1 MEWNLEELFK
11 AEEEFYKEIESIKK
25 ELEAIK
31 QYESIE
37 LNQNNLLE
45 LLDKKWKIKERTNNI
60 LVYGSLR
67 YYKNINDKQTIK
79 LKTIA
84 ETLNSEV
91 DKSLN
96 FIDLKILEL
105 GKEKLERF
113 IKENQNLKTYEL
125 YIDNLFRMQEHIEDE
140 KTNEKIKQNNDRINE
155 LLTKYNTLISEMK
168 FDTIEE
174 NGEQIEVNSGN
185 YSKLLQSNN
194 QQTRRQAYLSVDK
207 AYKEKQQ
214 EFFEILKEI
223 YELRIENSKLEKY
236 DSVLEKVL
244 TKENIDKKTIETLIS
259 SVNKNLSL
267 IHEYLNIKS
276 RLNNIKTPH
285 IYDFGLQP
293 NNINVEYTLEGA
305 IEIIKTTLE
314 PLGQEYME
322 VVDTLLNG
330 HIDTILDE
338 NKHQSIT
345 FSWHTYSFLN
355 YKNRYIDLKNL
366 IHELGHIVNYYMSM
380 HKQPF
385 IYEDST
391 IFVGET
397 ASLANEIL
405 LNRYLYEN
413 SKTKEE
419 KLFYLIKQIENYFT
433 SVYKQTM
440 YTEFESKIYELINSN
455 SLTPERINEEYI
467 NLIKKYY
474 GNNIDYSD
482 ASCVEWIRLGHLF
495 RWSYYPYKYATGL
508 IISSIPVN
516 ELLDTKTLTKEEY
529 IEFLS
534 SGSNAY
540 SLDLLKKLKIDLTD
554 NSIIEDGFK
563 VLEKS
568 INQLNKHL

>member
-11 AEEEFYKEIESIKK
+11 TKTDFYNEIENIKT
-25 ELEAIK
+25 ELEKIK
-31 QYESIE
+31 QYENIE
-37 LNQNNLLE
+37 LNKDNLLE
-45 LLDKKWKIKERTNNI
+45 LLNKKWELKEKSNNV
-60 LVYGSLR
+60 LVYGSLN
-67 YYKNINDKQTIK
+67 YYKNIKSEEMIN
-79 LKTIA
+79 LKTQA
-84 ETLNSEV
+84 EKLNSEV
-91 DKSLN
+91 ESKLN

-105 GKEKLERF
+105 GKEKIEQF
-113 IKENQNLKTYEL
+113 IKENNNLKTYEL
-125 YIDNLFRMQEHIEDE
+125 YINNLFRMQEHIQDE
-140 KTNEKIKQNNDRINE
+140 KTNNKIKQNNNRINE

-174 NGEQIEVNSGN
+174 NGEQIEVTNSN

-194 QQTRRQAYLSVDK
+194 ENTRRQAYLSVDK
-207 AYKEKQQ
+207 RYKEKQI
-214 EFFEILKEI
+214 EFFKILKEI
-223 YELRIENSKLEKY
+223 YELRIENSKLENY

-244 TKENIDKKTIETLIS
+244 MKENIDKKIIDTLIK
-259 SVNKNLSL
+259 SVNNNLSL
-267 IHEYLNIKS
+267 IHKYLKIKS
-276 RLNNIKTPH
+276 KLNNIEKPH
-285 IYDFGLQP
+285 IYDFGIQ
-293 NNINVEYTLEGA
+293 NNLEIEYPLEQAIN
-305 IEIIKTTLE
+305 IIKETVKQ
-314 PLGQEYME
+314 LGQEYID
-322 VVDTLLNG
+322 VVNKLLNG
-330 HIDTILDE
+330 HIDTVLDE

-366 IHELGHIVNYYMSM
+366 IHELGHIVNYYMSKQ
-380 HKQPF
+380 KQPF

-397 ASLANEIL
+397 ASITNEIL
-405 LNRYLYEN
+405 LNRYLQEN

-419 KLFYLIKQIENYFT
+419 EQYYLIKQIENYFL

-440 YTEFESKIYELINSN
+440 YTEFESRIYELINKK
-455 SLTPERINEEYI
+455 SLTPQTINEEYM

-474 GNNIDYSD
+474 GDNIDYSD

-508 IISSIPVN
+508 MISSILVD

-529 IEFLS
+529 IDFLS

-540 SLDLLKKLKIDLTD
+540 SLDLLKKLKIDLT
-554 NSIIEDGFK
+554 NNEVIENGFK

-568 INQLNKHL
+568 INKL

>member
-1 MEWNLEELFK
+1 MEWNLEELFNT
-11 AEEEFYKEIESIKK
+11 EEDFYKEIDSIKE
-25 ELEAIK
+25 ELETIK
-31 QYESIE
+31 QYETVE
-37 LNQNNLLE
+37 LNKDNVLE
-45 LLDKKWKIKERTNNI
+45 LLNKKWKIKEKTNNV

-67 YYKNINDKQTIK
+67 YYKNIKSELTIN
-79 LKTIA
+79 LKTQA
-84 ETLNSEV
+84 EKLNGEV

-96 FIDLKILEL
+96 FIDIKIIEL
-105 GKEKLERF
+105 GKEGIEEF
-113 IKENQNLKTYEL
+113 IKENKELKIYEL
-125 YIDNLFRMQEHIEDE
+125 YIDNLFRIQEHIQDE
-140 KTNEKIKQNNDRINE
+140 NTNKKIKQNNDRINE

-168 FDTIEE
+168 FDSIIEDE
-174 NGEQIEVNSGN
+174 KQIEVNSGN

-194 QQTRRQAYLSVDK
+194 QETRRQAYLSVDK
-207 AYKEKQQ
+207 SYKEKQL

-236 DSVLEKVL
+236 DSILEKVL
-244 TKENIDKKTIETLIS
+244 MKENIDKKILDTLIK
-259 SVNKNLSL
+259 SVNNNLSL
-267 IHEYLNIKS
+267 IHKYLEIKS
-276 RLNNIKTPH
+276 KLNNIDIPH

-293 NNINVEYTLEGA
+293 NYNVEYSLDDA
-305 IEIIKTTLE
+305 IKIIKKTIE

-322 VVDTLLNG
+322 VVNILLNG

-338 NKHQSIT
+338 NKHSSIT

-355 YKNRYIDLKNL
+355 YKDRYIDLKNL
-366 IHELGHIVNYYMSM
+366 IHELGHIVNYYMS
-380 HKQPF
+380 KQTQPF

-397 ASLANEIL
+397 ASIANEIL

-433 SVYKQTM
+433 SIYKQTL
-440 YTEFESKIYELINSN
+440 YTEFESKIYELINSD
-455 SLTPERINEEYI
+455 SLTIDTINREYLE
-467 NLIKKYY
+467 LIKKYY

-482 ASCVEWIRLGHLF
+482 ASEVEWIRLGHLF

-508 IISSIPVN
+508 IISSILVN
-516 ELLDTKTLTKEEY
+516 ELLDSKTLTKEEY
-529 IEFLS
+529 LDFLS

-540 SLDLLKKLKIDLTD
+540 SLQLLKKLKIDLTD
-554 NSIIEDGFK
+554 DSIIENGFK

-568 INQLNKHL
+568 INRIKNL

>member
-11 AEEEFYKEIESIKK
+11 TENDFYNEIENIKR
-25 ELEAIK
+25 ELEKIK
-31 QYESIE
+31 QYEDTE
-37 LNQNNLLE
+37 LNKDNLLE
-45 LLDKKWKIKERTNNI
+45 LLNKKWELKEKTNNV
-60 LVYGSLR
+60 LVYGSLN
-67 YYKNINDKQTIK
+67 YYKNIKSEEMIN
-79 LKTIA
+79 LKTQA
-84 ETLNSEV
+84 EKLNSEV
-91 DKSLN
+91 ESKLN

-105 GKEKLERF
+105 GKEKIEQF
-113 IKENQNLKTYEL
+113 IKENNNLKTYEL
-125 YIDNLFRMQEHIEDE
+125 YINNLFRMQEHIQDKE
-140 KTNEKIKQNNDRINE
+140 TNNKIKQNNNRINE

-168 FDTIEE
+168 FDNIEE
-174 NGEQIEVNSGN
+174 NGEQIEVTNSN

-194 QQTRRQAYLSVDK
+194 ENTRRQAYLSVDK
-207 AYKEKQQ
+207 RYKEKQI
-214 EFFEILKEI
+214 EFFKILKEI
-223 YELRIENSKLEKY
+223 YELRIENSKLENY

-244 TKENIDKKTIETLIS
+244 MKENIDKKIIDTLIK
-259 SVNKNLSL
+259 SVNNNLSL
-267 IHEYLNIKS
+267 IHKYLKIKS
-276 RLNNIKTPH
+276 NLNNIENPH
-285 IYDFGLQP
+285 IYDFGIQHNLEIEYPLEQA
-293 NNINVEYTLEGA
+293 IN
-305 IEIIKTTLE
+305 IIKETVKQ
-314 PLGQEYME
+314 LGQEYID
-322 VVDTLLNG
+322 VVNILLNG

-366 IHELGHIVNYYMSM
+366 IHELGHIVNYYMSKQ
-380 HKQPF
+380 KQPF

-397 ASLANEIL
+397 ASITNEIL
-405 LNRYLYEN
+405 LNRYLQEN

-419 KLFYLIKQIENYFT
+419 EQYYLIKQIENYFL

-440 YTEFESKIYELINSN
+440 YTEFESKIYELINTN
-455 SLTPERINEEYI
+455 SLTPQTINEEYM

-474 GNNIDYSD
+474 GDNIDYSD

-508 IISSIPVN
+508 MISSILVD

-529 IEFLS
+529 IDFLS

-540 SLDLLKKLKIDLTD
+540 SLDLLKKLKIDLT
-554 NSIIEDGFK
+554 NNEVIENGFK

-568 INQLNKHL
+568 INKL

>member
-11 AEEEFYKEIESIKK
+11 TETDFYNEIENIKT
-25 ELEAIK
+25 ELEKIK
-31 QYESIE
+31 QYENIE
-37 LNQNNLLE
+37 LNKDNLLE
-45 LLDKKWKIKERTNNI
+45 LLNKKWELKEKSNNV
-60 LVYGSLR
+60 LVYGSLN
-67 YYKNINDKQTIK
+67 YYKNIKSEEMIN
-79 LKTIA
+79 LKTQA
-84 ETLNSEV
+84 EKLNSEV
-91 DKSLN
+91 ESKLS

-105 GKEKLERF
+105 GKEKIEQF
-113 IKENQNLKTYEL
+113 IKENNNLKTYEL
-125 YIDNLFRMQEHIEDE
+125 YINNLFRMQEHIQDE
-140 KTNEKIKQNNDRINE
+140 ETNNKIKQNNNRINE

-168 FDTIEE
+168 FDNIEE
-174 NGEQIEVNSGN
+174 NGEQIEVTNSN

-194 QQTRRQAYLSVDK
+194 ENTRRQAYLSVDK
-207 AYKEKQQ
+207 RYKEKQI
-214 EFFEILKEI
+214 EFFKILKEI

-244 TKENIDKKTIETLIS
+244 MKENIDKKIIDTLIK
-259 SVNKNLSL
+259 SVNNNLSL
-267 IHEYLNIKS
+267 IHKYLKIKS
-276 RLNNIKTPH
+276 NLNNIEKPH
-285 IYDFGLQP
+285 IYDFGIHHNLEIEYPLEQA
-293 NNINVEYTLEGA
+293 IN
-305 IEIIKTTLE
+305 IIKETVKQ
-314 PLGQEYME
+314 LGQEYID
-322 VVDTLLNG
+322 VVNILLNG
-330 HIDTILDE
+330 HIDTVLDE

-366 IHELGHIVNYYMSM
+366 IHELGHIVNYYMS
-380 HKQPF
+380 KQNQPF

-397 ASLANEIL
+397 ASITNEIL
-405 LNRYLYEN
+405 LNRYLQEN

-419 KLFYLIKQIENYFT
+419 EQYYLIKQIENYFL

-440 YTEFESKIYELINSN
+440 YTEFESKIYELINKN
-455 SLTPERINEEYI
+455 SLTPQTINEEYM

-474 GNNIDYSD
+474 GDNIDYSD

-508 IISSIPVN
+508 MISSILVD

-529 IEFLS
+529 IDFLS

-540 SLDLLKKLKIDLTD
+540 SLDLLKKLKIDLT
-554 NSIIEDGFK
+554 NNEVIENGFK

-568 INQLNKHL
+568 INKL

>member
-11 AEEEFYKEIESIKK
+11 TETDFYNEIENIKT
-25 ELEAIK
+25 ELENIK
-31 QYESIE
+31 QYENIE
-37 LNQNNLLE
+37 LNKDNLLE
-45 LLDKKWKIKERTNNI
+45 LLNKKWELKEKSNNV
-60 LVYGSLR
+60 LVYGSLN
-67 YYKNINDKQTIK
+67 YYKNIKSEEMIN
-79 LKTIA
+79 LKTQA
-84 ETLNSEV
+84 EKLNSEV
-91 DKSLN
+91 ESKLN

-105 GKEKLERF
+105 GKEKIEQF
-113 IKENQNLKTYEL
+113 IKENNNLKTYEL
-125 YIDNLFRMQEHIEDE
+125 YINNLFRMQEHIQDE
-140 KTNEKIKQNNDRINE
+140 ETNNKIKQNNNRINE

-174 NGEQIEVNSGN
+174 NGEQIEVTNSN

-194 QQTRRQAYLSVDK
+194 ENTRRQAYLSVDK
-207 AYKEKQQ
+207 RYKEKQI
-214 EFFEILKEI
+214 EFFKILKEI
-223 YELRIENSKLEKY
+223 YELRIENSKLENY

-244 TKENIDKKTIETLIS
+244 MKENIDKKIIDTLIK
-259 SVNKNLSL
+259 SVNNNLSL
-267 IHEYLNIKS
+267 IHKYLKIKS
-276 RLNNIKTPH
+276 NLNNIEKPH
-285 IYDFGLQP
+285 IYDFGIQHNLEIEYPLEQA
-293 NNINVEYTLEGA
+293 IN
-305 IEIIKTTLE
+305 IIKETVKE
-314 PLGQEYME
+314 LGQEYID
-322 VVDTLLNG
+322 VVNKLLNG
-330 HIDTILDE
+330 HIDTVLDE

-366 IHELGHIVNYYMSM
+366 IHELGHIVNYYMSKQ
-380 HKQPF
+380 KQPF

-397 ASLANEIL
+397 ASITNEIL
-405 LNRYLYEN
+405 LNRYLQEN

-419 KLFYLIKQIENYFT
+419 EQYYLIKQIENYFL

-440 YTEFESKIYELINSN
+440 YTEFESRIYELINTN
-455 SLTPERINEEYI
+455 SLTPQTINEEYM

-474 GNNIDYSD
+474 GDNIDYSD

-508 IISSIPVN
+508 MISSILVD

-529 IEFLS
+529 IDFLS

-540 SLDLLKKLKIDLTD
+540 SLDLLKKLKIDLT
-554 NSIIEDGFK
+554 NNEVIENGFK

-568 INQLNKHL
+568 INKL

>member
-11 AEEEFYKEIESIKK
+11 TENDFYNEIENIKR
-25 ELEAIK
+25 ELENIK
-31 QYESIE
+31 QYENIE
-37 LNQNNLLE
+37 LNKDNLLE
-45 LLDKKWKIKERTNNI
+45 LLNKKWEVKEKTNNV
-60 LVYGSLR
+60 LVYGSLN
-67 YYKNINDKQTIK
+67 YYKNIKSEKMINIK
-79 LKTIA
+79 TQA
-84 ETLNSEV
+84 EKLNSEV
-91 DKSLN
+91 ESKLN

-105 GKEKLERF
+105 GKEKIEQF
-113 IKENQNLKTYEL
+113 IKENNNLKIYEL
-125 YIDNLFRMQEHIEDE
+125 YINNLFRMQEHIQDE
-140 KTNEKIKQNNDRINE
+140 ETNNKIKQNNNRINE

-174 NGEQIEVNSGN
+174 NGEQIEVTNSN

-194 QQTRRQAYLSVDK
+194 ENTRRQAYLSVDK
-207 AYKEKQQ
+207 RYKEKQI
-214 EFFEILKEI
+214 EFFKILKEI
-223 YELRIENSKLEKY
+223 YELRIENSKLENY

-244 TKENIDKKTIETLIS
+244 MKENIDKKIIDTLIK
-259 SVNKNLSL
+259 SVNNNLSL
-267 IHEYLNIKS
+267 IHKYLKIKS
-276 RLNNIKTPH
+276 NLNNIEKPH
-285 IYDFGLQP
+285 IYDFGIQ
-293 NNINVEYTLEGA
+293 NNLEIVYPLEQAIN
-305 IEIIKTTLE
+305 IIKETVKQ
-314 PLGQEYME
+314 LGQEYID
-322 VVDTLLNG
+322 VVNKLLNG
-330 HIDTILDE
+330 HIDTVLDE

-366 IHELGHIVNYYMSM
+366 IHELGHIVNYYMSKQ
-380 HKQPF
+380 KQPF

-397 ASLANEIL
+397 ASITNEIL
-405 LNRYLYEN
+405 LNRYLQEN

-419 KLFYLIKQIENYFT
+419 EQYYLIKQIENYFL

-440 YTEFESKIYELINSN
+440 YTEFESKIYELINTN
-455 SLTPERINEEYI
+455 SLTPQTINEEYM

-474 GNNIDYSD
+474 GDNIDYSD

-508 IISSIPVN
+508 MISSILVD

-529 IEFLS
+529 IDFLS

-540 SLDLLKKLKIDLTD
+540 SLDLLKKLKIDLT
-554 NSIIEDGFK
+554 NNEVIENGFK

-568 INQLNKHL
+568 INKL

>member
-1 MEWNLEELFK
+1 
-11 AEEEFYKEIESIKK
+11 
-25 ELEAIK
+25 
-31 QYESIE
+31 
-37 LNQNNLLE
+37 
-45 LLDKKWKIKERTNNI
+45 
-60 LVYGSLR
+60 
-67 YYKNINDKQTIK
+67 
-79 LKTIA
+79 
-84 ETLNSEV
+84 
-91 DKSLN
+91 
-96 FIDLKILEL
+96 
-105 GKEKLERF
+105 
-113 IKENQNLKTYEL
+113 
-125 YIDNLFRMQEHIEDE
+125 
-140 KTNEKIKQNNDRINE
+140 
-155 LLTKYNTLISEMK
+155 MK

-174 NGEQIEVNSGN
+174 NGEQIEVNGGN

-244 TKENIDKKTIETLIS
+244 TKENIDKKIIETLIS

-293 NNINVEYTLEGA
+293 NNINVEYTLQDA
-305 IEIIKTTLE
+305 IEIIKTTLK

-322 VVDTLLNG
+322 VVNTLLNG

-413 SKTKEE
+413 TKTKEE

-495 RWSYYPYKYATGL
+495 RWNYYPYKYATGL
-508 IISSIPVN
+508 IISSILVN

-540 SLDLLKKLKIDLTD
+540 SLDLLRKLKIDLTD
-554 NSIIEDGFK
+554 KSIIEDGFK

>member
-11 AEEEFYKEIESIKK
+11 TENDFYNEIENIKT
-25 ELEAIK
+25 ELEKIK
-31 QYESIE
+31 QYENIE
-37 LNQNNLLE
+37 LNKDNLLE
-45 LLDKKWKIKERTNNI
+45 LLNKKWELKEKSNNV
-60 LVYGSLR
+60 LVYGSLN
-67 YYKNINDKQTIK
+67 YYKNIKSEEMIN
-79 LKTIA
+79 LKTLA
-84 ETLNSEV
+84 EKLNSEV
-91 DKSLN
+91 ESTLN

-105 GKEKLERF
+105 GKEKIEQF
-113 IKENQNLKTYEL
+113 IKENNNLKTYEL
-125 YIDNLFRMQEHIEDE
+125 YINNLFRMQEHIQDE
-140 KTNEKIKQNNDRINE
+140 KTNNKIKQNNNRINE

-168 FDTIEE
+168 FDNIEE
-174 NGEQIEVNSGN
+174 NGEQIEVTNSN

-194 QQTRRQAYLSVDK
+194 KNTRRQAYLSVDK
-207 AYKEKQQ
+207 RYKEKQI
-214 EFFEILKEI
+214 EFFKILKEI
-223 YELRIENSKLEKY
+223 YELRMENSKLENY

-244 TKENIDKKTIETLIS
+244 MKENIDKKIIDTLIK
-259 SVNKNLSL
+259 SVNNNLSL
-267 IHEYLNIKS
+267 IHKYLKIKS
-276 RLNNIKTPH
+276 KLNNIEKPH
-285 IYDFGLQP
+285 IYDFGIQHNLEIEYPLEQA
-293 NNINVEYTLEGA
+293 IN
-305 IEIIKTTLE
+305 IIKETVKQ
-314 PLGQEYME
+314 LGQEYID
-322 VVDTLLNG
+322 VVNKLLNG

-366 IHELGHIVNYYMSM
+366 IHELGHIVNYYMS
-380 HKQPF
+380 KQNQPF

-397 ASLANEIL
+397 ASITNEIL
-405 LNRYLYEN
+405 LNRYLQEN

-419 KLFYLIKQIENYFT
+419 EQYYLIKQIENYFL

-440 YTEFESKIYELINSN
+440 YTEFESRIYELINKK
-455 SLTPERINEEYI
+455 SLTPQTINKEYM

-474 GNNIDYSD
+474 GDNIDYSD

-508 IISSIPVN
+508 MISSILVD

-529 IEFLS
+529 IDFLS

-554 NSIIEDGFK
+554 NKVIENGFK

-568 INQLNKHL
+568 INKL

>member
-11 AEEEFYKEIESIKK
+11 TKNDFYNEIENIKR
-25 ELEAIK
+25 ELENIK
-31 QYESIE
+31 QYENIE
-37 LNQNNLLE
+37 LNKDNLLE
-45 LLDKKWKIKERTNNI
+45 LLNKKWELKEKSNNV
-60 LVYGSLR
+60 LVYGSLN
-67 YYKNINDKQTIK
+67 YYKNIKSEEMIN
-79 LKTIA
+79 LKTQA
-84 ETLNSEV
+84 EKLNSEV
-91 DKSLN
+91 ESKLS

-105 GKEKLERF
+105 GKEKIEQF
-113 IKENQNLKTYEL
+113 IKENNNLKTYEL
-125 YIDNLFRMQEHIEDE
+125 YINNLFRMQEHIQDE
-140 KTNEKIKQNNDRINE
+140 ETNNKIKQNNNRINE

-174 NGEQIEVNSGN
+174 NGEQIEVTNSN

-194 QQTRRQAYLSVDK
+194 ENTRRQAYLSVDK
-207 AYKEKQQ
+207 RYKEKQI
-214 EFFEILKEI
+214 EFFKILKEI
-223 YELRIENSKLEKY
+223 YELRIENSKLENY

-244 TKENIDKKTIETLIS
+244 MKENIDKKIIDTLIK
-259 SVNKNLSL
+259 SVNNNLSL
-267 IHEYLNIKS
+267 IHKYLKIKS
-276 RLNNIKTPH
+276 KLNNIENPH
-285 IYDFGLQP
+285 IYDFGIQ
-293 NNINVEYTLEGA
+293 NNLEIEYPLEQAIN
-305 IEIIKTTLE
+305 IIKETVKQ
-314 PLGQEYME
+314 LGQEYID
-322 VVDTLLNG
+322 VVNKLLNG
-330 HIDTILDE
+330 HIDTVLDE

-366 IHELGHIVNYYMSM
+366 IHELGHIVNYYMSKQ
-380 HKQPF
+380 KQPF

-397 ASLANEIL
+397 ASITNEIL
-405 LNRYLYEN
+405 LNRYLQEN

-419 KLFYLIKQIENYFT
+419 EQYYLIKQIENYFL

-440 YTEFESKIYELINSN
+440 YTEFESKIYELINKN
-455 SLTPERINEEYI
+455 SLTPQTINEEYM

-474 GNNIDYSD
+474 GDNIDYSD

-508 IISSIPVN
+508 MISSILVD

-529 IEFLS
+529 IDFLS

-540 SLDLLKKLKIDLTD
+540 SLDLLKKLKIDLT
-554 NSIIEDGFK
+554 NNEVIENGFK

-568 INQLNKHL
+568 INKL

>member
-11 AEEEFYKEIESIKK
+11 TKTDFYNEIENIKT
-25 ELEAIK
+25 ELEKIK
-31 QYESIE
+31 QYENIE
-37 LNQNNLLE
+37 LNKDNILE
-45 LLDKKWKIKERTNNI
+45 LLNKKWELKEKSNNV
-60 LVYGSLR
+60 LVYGSLN
-67 YYKNINDKQTIK
+67 YYKNIKSEEMIN
-79 LKTIA
+79 LKTQA
-84 ETLNSEV
+84 EKLNSEV
-91 DKSLN
+91 ESKLS

-105 GKEKLERF
+105 GKEKIEQF
-113 IKENQNLKTYEL
+113 IKENNNLKTYEL
-125 YIDNLFRMQEHIEDE
+125 YINNLFRMQEHIQDE
-140 KTNEKIKQNNDRINE
+140 ETNNKIKQNNNRINE

-168 FDTIEE
+168 FDNIEE
-174 NGEQIEVNSGN
+174 NGEQIEVTNSN

-194 QQTRRQAYLSVDK
+194 ENTRRQAYLSVDK
-207 AYKEKQQ
+207 RYKEKQI
-214 EFFEILKEI
+214 EFFKILKEI

-244 TKENIDKKTIETLIS
+244 MKENIDKKIIDTLIK
-259 SVNKNLSL
+259 SVNNNLSL
-267 IHEYLNIKS
+267 IHKYLKIKS
-276 RLNNIKTPH
+276 NLNNIEKPH
-285 IYDFGLQP
+285 IYDFGIHHNLEIEYPLEQA
-293 NNINVEYTLEGA
+293 IN
-305 IEIIKTTLE
+305 IIKETVKQ
-314 PLGQEYME
+314 LGQEYID
-322 VVDTLLNG
+322 VVNILLNG
-330 HIDTILDE
+330 HIDTVLDE

-366 IHELGHIVNYYMSM
+366 IHELGHIVNYYMS
-380 HKQPF
+380 KQNQPF

-397 ASLANEIL
+397 ASITNEIL
-405 LNRYLYEN
+405 LNRYLQEN

-419 KLFYLIKQIENYFT
+419 EQYYLIKQIENYFL

-440 YTEFESKIYELINSN
+440 YTEFESKIYELINKN
-455 SLTPERINEEYI
+455 SLTPQTINEEYM

-474 GNNIDYSD
+474 GDNIDYSD

-508 IISSIPVN
+508 MISSILVD

-529 IEFLS
+529 IDFLS

-540 SLDLLKKLKIDLTD
+540 SLDLLKKLKIDLT
-554 NSIIEDGFK
+554 NNEVIENGFK

-568 INQLNKHL
+568 INKL

>member
-11 AEEEFYKEIESIKK
+11 TETDFYNEIENIKT
-25 ELEAIK
+25 ELENIK
-31 QYESIE
+31 QYENIE
-37 LNQNNLLE
+37 LNKDNLLE
-45 LLDKKWKIKERTNNI
+45 LLNKKWELKEKSNNV
-60 LVYGSLR
+60 LVYGSLN
-67 YYKNINDKQTIK
+67 YYKNIKSEEMIN
-79 LKTIA
+79 LKTQA
-84 ETLNSEV
+84 EKLNSEV
-91 DKSLN
+91 ESKLN

-105 GKEKLERF
+105 GKEKIEQF
-113 IKENQNLKTYEL
+113 IKENNNLKTYEL
-125 YIDNLFRMQEHIEDE
+125 YINNLFRMQEHIQDE
-140 KTNEKIKQNNDRINE
+140 ETNNKIKQNNNRINE

-174 NGEQIEVNSGN
+174 NGEQIEVTNSN

-194 QQTRRQAYLSVDK
+194 ENTRRQAYLSVDK
-207 AYKEKQQ
+207 RYKEKQT
-214 EFFEILKEI
+214 EFFKILKEI
-223 YELRIENSKLEKY
+223 YELRIENSKLENY

-244 TKENIDKKTIETLIS
+244 MKENIDKKIIDTLIK
-259 SVNKNLSL
+259 SVNNNLSL
-267 IHEYLNIKS
+267 IHKYLKIKS
-276 RLNNIKTPH
+276 NLNNIEKPH
-285 IYDFGLQP
+285 IYDFGIQHNLEIEYPLEQA
-293 NNINVEYTLEGA
+293 IN
-305 IEIIKTTLE
+305 IIKETVKE
-314 PLGQEYME
+314 LGQEYID
-322 VVDTLLNG
+322 VVNKLLNG
-330 HIDTILDE
+330 HIDTVLDE

-366 IHELGHIVNYYMSM
+366 IHELGHIVNYYMSKQ
-380 HKQPF
+380 KQPF

-397 ASLANEIL
+397 ASITNEIL
-405 LNRYLYEN
+405 LNRYLQEN

-419 KLFYLIKQIENYFT
+419 EQYYLIKQIENYFL

-440 YTEFESKIYELINSN
+440 YTEFESKIYELINTN
-455 SLTPERINEEYI
+455 SLTPQTINEEYM

-474 GNNIDYSD
+474 GDNIDYSD

-508 IISSIPVN
+508 MISSILVD

-529 IEFLS
+529 IDFLS

-540 SLDLLKKLKIDLTD
+540 SLDLLKKLKIDLT
-554 NSIIEDGFK
+554 NNEVIENGFK

-568 INQLNKHL
+568 INKL